1 MKSDDTVLT
10 QAILPLLF
18 HWKSSKKT
26 TKMKNLNS
34 PSVHEHMDIF
44 TQGNHVNP
52 TIYSLCPIKQL
63 SIVFKKLRYKNH
75 SK

>member
-26 TKMKNLNS
+26 QKMKKF
-34 PSVHEHMDIF
+34 EF
-44 TQGNHVNP
+44 T
-52 TIYSLCPIKQL
+52 K
-63 SIVFKKLRYKNH
+63 RA
-75 SK
+75 